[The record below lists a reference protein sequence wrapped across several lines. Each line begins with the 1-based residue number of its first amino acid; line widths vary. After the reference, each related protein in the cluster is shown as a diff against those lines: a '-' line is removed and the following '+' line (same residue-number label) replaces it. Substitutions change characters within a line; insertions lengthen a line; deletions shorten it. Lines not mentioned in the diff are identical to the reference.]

1 MKSYITL
8 LILFCF
14 PHPKWNYGELNF
26 WSMTIAQT
34 IIQLRAGHL
43 QEVLSS
49 LPLSLLFIVS
59 VTN

>member
-1 MKSYITL
+1 
-8 LILFCF
+8 
-14 PHPKWNYGELNF
+14 
-26 WSMTIAQT
+26 MTIAQR